1 LANSKTAE
9 KRHHQSIG
17 RRMRNRTAKSE
28 IRTAIKKFLV
38 SVNDGNKDDADKHFN
53 GIKKL
58 LDTAVSRGIMHK
70 NTVARKKSR
79 LAKHLNNLT

>member
-1 LANSKTAE
+1 MANSKTAE
-9 KRHHQSIG
+9 KRHRQSVG

-28 IRTAIKKFLV
+28 IRTSMRRFLV
-38 SVNDGNKDDADKHFN
+38 AVKDENKEAAEEQFN
-53 GIKKL
+53 TIRKL

-79 LAKHLNNLT
+79 LAKHLNNLK

>member
-9 KRHHQSIG
+9 KRHRQSVG
-17 RRMRNRTAKSE
+17 RRLRNRTAKSE
-28 IRTAIKKFLV
+28 VRTAIKRFLV
-38 SVNDGNKDDADKHFN
+38 SVNDGNKDEADKQFN

-79 LAKHLNNLT
+79 LAKHLNSMN